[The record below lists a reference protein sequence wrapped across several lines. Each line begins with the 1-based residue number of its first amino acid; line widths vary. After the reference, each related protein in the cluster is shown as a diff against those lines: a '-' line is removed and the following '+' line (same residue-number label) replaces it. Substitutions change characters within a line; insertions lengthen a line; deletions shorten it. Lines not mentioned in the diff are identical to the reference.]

1 MLSMRLFIALVLGT
15 FLVVMGWQSN
25 LFATETQLPP
35 RDNYADYMW
44 QVHQNERP
52 LPTDILTQAPTE
64 DDGMSA
70 EMVSYGTLEGEAIAG
85 YLASPKD
92 SDRPL
97 PGIIVIHEW
106 WGLNDNIKAMTR
118 KIAEQGYT
126 ALAVDMYG
134 GETAQTPEKARE
146 LVTEARNNRDRLQEN
161 LILAY
166 EYLELETNAP
176 TIASIGWCF
185 GGSLSLRTALLFPKT
200 LDAAVIYYGGELE
213 TEPEVLKPLE
223 IPILGIF
230 GELDK
235 RPSPETVKEFETA
248 LQSLN
253 KEVDVYIYPNADHA
267 FANPSGERYNPEA
280 AADAW
285 EKTREFFSEY
295 LK

>member
-223 IPILGIF
+223 MPILGIF

-267 FANPSGERYNPEA
+267 FANPSG
-280 AADAW
+280 
-285 EKTREFFSEY
+285 
-295 LK
+295 

>member
-52 LPTDILTQAPTE
+52 LATDILTQAPTE
-64 DDGMSA
+64 VDGMSA

-146 LVTEARNNRDRLQEN
+146 LVTEARNNRDRFQEN

-200 LDAAVIYYGGELE
+200 LDAGVIYYGGELE
-213 TEPEVLKPLE
+213 
-223 IPILGIF
+223 
-230 GELDK
+230 K

>member
-1 MLSMRLFIALVLGT
+1 MLSMRLFIALLLGT
-15 FLVVMGWQSN
+15 FLVIIGWQSN
-25 LFATETQLPP
+25 LFATNTQLPP
-35 RDNYADYMW
+35 QDNYADYMW

-52 LPTDILTQAPTE
+52 IPTNILTQAPTE
-64 DDGMSA
+64 NDGVSA
-70 EMVSYGTLEGEAIAG
+70 EMVTYGNLEGEAIAG
-85 YLASPKD
+85 YLASPQN

-118 KIAEQGYT
+118 KIAELGYT

-134 GETAQTPEKARE
+134 GEAAETPEKARE
-146 LVTEARNNRDRLQEN
+146 LVTEAINNRDRLQEN
-161 LILAY
+161 LTLAY
-166 EYLELETNAP
+166 EYLDQEKNAP

-185 GGSLSLRTALLFPKT
+185 GGSLSLQTALLFPKT

-213 TEPEVLKPLE
+213 TDPEVLKALDM
-223 IPILGIF
+223 PILGIF
-230 GELDK
+230 GELDQ
-235 RPSPETVKEFETA
+235 RPSPETVKKFEMA

-253 KEVDVYIYPNADHA
+253 KEVDVYIYPNTDHA

-285 EKTREFFSEY
+285 EKTQQFFSDH
-295 LK
+295 LR